1 MNVMFSEDA
10 WEEFCAIKANT
21 PLAKAIRDTIKDI
34 QRGNKL
40 GKEEHLKYDMSG
52 LLSRRLDKKRIAL
65 FTEL

>member
-52 LLSRRLDKKRIAL
+52 LLSRIS
-65 FTEL
+65 